1 MREKNWDI
9 YEVVLLIEA
18 YYKIENGE
26 DRLITLQT
34 LSQELRQLALNGGYE
49 IDDKFRNLNG
59 VQWQMGFIRLALNKT
74 EFESRKPPKI
84 FIEGVELYKKNREE
98 YFATLRK
105 ARMLLKKE
113 KQEMVLESTKTQF
126 IEWLRG
132 YKEKKCAELIFLD
145 LFEKVSDYALKHS
158 ISKNNFWS
166 ITNYKKFNEIRVRL
180 SGNKIFKFTHPKLFS
195 FIETWGKLYTSFLKD
210 KYPIEDAPKPP
221 VQIKEESIVVEPV
234 IAKAEFVESDDTV
247 EEKTDIV
254 ASVIEKK
261 NYNVETAFSRWML
274 DEQGLSESSSR
285 SYLGSL
291 RTANE
296 YALDHSIWDKSIFSL
311 NGEEVV
317 DAAQKLLSNA
327 EFMAYNVE
335 QHNRFSAAL
344 KQYVIFQCGE
354 NSVAL
359 LGGRRTRRK
368 KEIEETVIDR
378 TEYSD
383 GIYSLLENH
392 YKFGFRLNSPIEI
405 MKIRKFAEQDG
416 VSLPDDDEQL
426 RNEIR
431 LVGFLIEDKVFVF
444 GTEKIT
450 ELSSKFSEIFDKGF
464 NMVFFDSFMNKENEW
479 LTENHILT
487 SELLKE
493 LLSKGDL
500 DLFFAKNF
508 AAANGKIT
516 EIDGIIQEV
525 KNFWGENVLI
535 SYDAMR
541 ELLPYVPEDKLAH
554 ALSVSDE
561 IVWVSIGMYT
571 CLEKVSISYEDEQN
585 IIAFV
590 ENSCE
595 LRGYASISDAPLN
608 RVIEENFE
616 LSITAIHEAV
626 YTKILKGRYYIN
638 GKIITKTQGDL
649 DAVTLVKAYCADKDE
664 CSFEELYNR
673 VIQLTG
679 ASNRQTAF
687 EAGYDAM
694 VRVEE
699 NRFVADKFVS
709 FDVFAIDELLDEIV
723 QDDFIP
729 IRAVGTFARF
739 PICGQAWSHYL
750 LESFC
755 YRFSNKFSLNVLN
768 FNDKNAGIISRKSS
782 NLTYKNMLAIA
793 LAKSSIE
800 LTVETAGKYLFN
812 NGYLAKSKYSSLGEI
827 VEEAKGLR

>member
-18 YYKIENGE
+18 YHKIESGE
-26 DRLITLQT
+26 DRFITLQN

-59 VQWQMGFIRLALNKT
+59 VQWQMGFIRLAFNRA

-84 FIEGVELYKKNREE
+84 FIEGVELYKNNREE
-98 YFATLRK
+98 FFATLK
-105 ARMLLKKE
+105 TARAMLKKE
-113 KQEMVLESTKTQF
+113 KQEMVTESTKTQF
-126 IEWLRG
+126 IEWLRN
-132 YKEKKCAELIFLD
+132 YEEKKCAEPIFLD
-145 LFEKVSDYALKHS
+145 LFEKVSDYAVKYN
-158 ISKNNFWS
+158 ISRTAFWS
-166 ITNYKKFNEIRVRL
+166 ITNFKQFNAIRVKL
-180 SGNKIFKFTHPKLFS
+180 SGSKIFKFTHPKLFS
-195 FIETWGKLYTSFLKD
+195 FIEKWGKLYTVFLKD
-210 KYPIEDAPKPP
+210 KYPIEEVPKPS
-221 VQIKEESIVVEPV
+221 VHIEESIVIEPVVVEPKN
-234 IAKAEFVESDDTV
+234 IEPIVEEPTIVEPSVV
-247 EEKTDIV
+247 EEK
-254 ASVIEKK
+254 A
-261 NYNVETAFSRWML
+261 YNVETAFSKWML
-274 DEQGLSESSSR
+274 NEQGLSESSSR

-296 YALDHSIWDKSIFSL
+296 YALDHSIWEKSIFSL
-311 NGEEVV
+311 NGGEIV
-317 DAAQKLLSNA
+317 DAVKKLLSN
-327 EFMAYNVE
+327 EDFLVYNVE

-344 KQYVIFQCGE
+344 KQYVIFQCGD
-354 NSVAL
+354 NAAL
-359 LGGRRTRRK
+359 PLGGRRTRRK
-368 KEIEETVIDR
+368 KEMEETVVDR

-405 MKIRKFAEQDG
+405 MKIRKYAEQDG
-416 VSLPDDDEQL
+416 VSLPDDDEKL
-426 RNEIR
+426 RSEIR
-431 LVGFLIEDKVFVF
+431 IVGFLIEDKVFVF
-444 GTEKIT
+444 GKEKIDA
-450 ELSSKFSEIFDKGF
+450 LSSKFSEIFDKGF
-464 NMVFFDSFMNKENEW
+464 NMVFFDSFMDKENEW

-493 LLSKGDL
+493 LLGKGDRE
-500 DLFFAKNF
+500 LFFAKNF
-508 AAANGKIT
+508 VAANGKIT

-525 KNFWGENVLI
+525 KSIWGEDVLM
-535 SYDAMR
+535 SYDTMR
-541 ELLPYVPEDKLAH
+541 ESLPYVPEDKLAH
-554 ALSVSDE
+554 ALSVSEE

-571 CLEKVSISYEDEQN
+571 CLEKVNISYEDEQN

-595 LRGYASISDAPLN
+595 LRGYASINDAPLK

-626 YTKILKGRYYIN
+626 YTKILKGKYYIN
-638 GKIITKTQGDL
+638 GKILTKTQGDL

-673 VIQLTG
+673 VIELTG

-709 FDVFAIDELLDEIV
+709 FDVLVVDELLDEII
-723 QDDFIP
+723 QGDFIP

-755 YRFSNKFSLNVLN
+755 HRFSDKFSLNVLN
-768 FNDKNAGIISRKSS
+768 FNDKNAGIISRKST
-782 NLTYKNMLAIA
+782 NLTYRNMLAIA
-793 LAKSSIE
+793 LARSGID